1 MIDDMKN
8 PWWKWILILII
19 LLLCPIALNC
29 ILGQYTPCNIKVVGK
44 EDDWIDFWGGYLG
57 AIIGASVGFV
67 TMWKTIKH
75 NTLTVLINQQE
86 NYIKELELSL
96 SKCIEPI
103 SFEKIASIALWT
115 SRNTALSI
123 EERDKILMPHLDSEI
138 LKLND
143 YCFFV
148 REKSNAW
155 ASVYDKSKDS
165 HALLFK
171 HYYRMCIKMLIND
184 INTMTDILCKYR
196 DKQITYEK
204 LKEKIND
211 ACIIHV
217 IHSDRYLS
225 KIFDAA
231 SEWKKSENDKLE
243 RLKIENDYNVFQ
255 KIIKIKKKRKDNN

>member
-1 MIDDMKN
+1 MKKN
-8 PWWKWILILII
+8 SWWKCIILILII
-19 LLLCPIALNC
+19 LPLCPIVLNC
-29 ILGQYTPCNIKVVGK
+29 ILGQYTPCNIEVVGK
-44 EDDWIDFWGGYLG
+44 EDDWLDFWGGYIG

-103 SFEKIASIALWT
+103 SFEKIASVALWT
-115 SRNTALSI
+115 SRNAKLPI
-123 EERDKILMPHLDSEI
+123 EERDKILMSHLDSEI

-155 ASVYDKSKDS
+155 ASVYDNSKDN

-171 HYYRMCIKMLIND
+171 HYYRMCIKVLIND
-184 INTMTDILCKYR
+184 INAMTDMLCQYR
-196 DKQITYEK
+196 DRQITYEE
-204 LKEKIND
+204 LKEKINN
-211 ACIIHV
+211 ACTGHIV
-217 IHSDRYLS
+217 HSDVYLA
-225 KIFDAA
+225 KVFNAA
-231 SEWKKSENDKLE
+231 YEWKKSERDKLE
-243 RLKIENDYNVFQ
+243 RLKIENDYSAFQ
-255 KIIKIKKKRKDNN
+255 KIIKTKKKRKGDN